1 MRVSTCVISIS
12 LLCYSRASIPVITAI
27 VAVVVEHQIP
37 GKGEAA
43 GLLVLT
49 GGVMLSVCCLLHPLS
64 CILPPYGDAA
74 AACRGRPGTFEGA
87 AQIAQLSSSGPRN
100 ARIMQRQISM

>member
-1 MRVSTCVISIS
+1 MCP
-12 LLCYSRASIPVITAI
+12 RASIPVVTAI

-49 GGVMLSVCCLLHPLS
+49 GGVMLSVCS
-64 CILPPYGDAA
+64 SFILKKIELN
-74 AACRGRPGTFEGA
+74 TME
-87 AQIAQLSSSGPRN
+87 S
-100 ARIMQRQISM
+100 